1 MRIPAC
7 LLMGFLAVCPLAA
20 NDNPFPKAPAEVEEA
35 LRGRVTEFYTYFQQR
50 KYRKAEGLVDE
61 ESRDYF
67 YESSKKPIL
76 SFELVNMEFGEDFR
90 TAKAFVNVMVMLP
103 MMGPEPV
110 PFPLTGDWRWL
121 EENWYIHMEGAK
133 PGTIKQGPFGPMRI
147 NPEGAAR
154 AGPSQGLPT
163 YSPKGIKQ
171 ALKAMYR
178 VEPETLRFVHEPSE
192 PITQTVRFINPG
204 PARLSVTAT
213 EEIHT
218 LPGLRIEFDRRQ
230 IEPGEELPITF
241 TYQGKEQPLEGT
253 INIIFSVLPL
263 KQIFAVTIEFAK
275 QE

>member
-1 MRIPAC
+1 MRIPAW
-7 LLMGFLAVCPLAA
+7 LLMGLLAVCPLTA

-35 LRGRVTEFYTYFQQR
+35 LRGRVTEFYTHFQQR
-50 KYRKAEGLVDE
+50 KYRQAEGLVDE

-67 YESSKKPIL
+67 YASSKKPIL
-76 SFELVNMEFGEDFR
+76 SFELVNMEFGEDFQ
-90 TAKAFVNVMVMLP
+90 TAKASVNVMVMLP

-110 PFPLTGDWRWL
+110 PFPLTGDWRWI
-121 EENWYIHMEGAK
+121 EDNWYIHMEGAK

-154 AGPSQGLPT
+154 AGAEQGLPT
-163 YSPKGIKQ
+163 YSPEGIKQ
-171 ALKAMYR
+171 ALKSMYR
-178 VEPETLRFVHEPSE
+178 VEPETLRFAHEPSE

-204 PARLSVTAT
+204 PARLSVIAT

-218 LPGLRIEFDRRQ
+218 LPGLQIEFDRRQ

-241 TYQGKEQPLEGT
+241 TYQAEEKPLEGA
-253 INIIFSVLPL
+253 IDIIFSVLPL

-275 QE
+275 